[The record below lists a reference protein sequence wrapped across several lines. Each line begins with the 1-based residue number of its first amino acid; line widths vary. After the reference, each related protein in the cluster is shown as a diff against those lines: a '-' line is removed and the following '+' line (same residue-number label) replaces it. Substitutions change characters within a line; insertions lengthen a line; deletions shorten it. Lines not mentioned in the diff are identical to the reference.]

1 MRLDYTLYVLAA
13 LLFLATIV
21 SLVTPL
27 IAEAE
32 RNLWI
37 VITVVLGLLS
47 IGLGYSQ
54 RPKTEAQ
61 ACQPAVEIPQTT
73 VPQQPQPITEGF
85 HEKEAYRAE
94 KPEAIVET
102 PPIMPQSTTPIPAP
116 VIAPMPVFTPT
127 AEARTTPKLELT
139 EVKGIGEKRAVQL
152 EAIGISNIDDLAE
165 ASAEDIAKKL
175 QISLKITRKWIDSAK
190 KLAK

>member
-13 LLFLATIV
+13 LLFFITIV

-32 RNLWI
+32 RNLW
-37 VITVVLGLLS
+37 VVTTVVLGILS

-61 ACQPAVEIPQTT
+61 TRQPAVAIPQTIMPET
-73 VPQQPQPITEGF
+73 QPATTM
-85 HEKEAYRAE
+85 
-94 KPEAIVET
+94 ET
-102 PPIMPQSTTPIPAP
+102 PAMTET
-116 VIAPMPVFTPT
+116 
-127 AEARTTPKLELT
+127 LELT
-139 EVKGIGEKRAVQL
+139 QVKGIGEKRATQL
-152 EAIGISNIDDLAE
+152 KAIGINSVNDLAK

-175 QISLKITRKWIDSAK
+175 QISLKITKKWIDSAK
-190 KLAK
+190 ALVK